1 MKYLSRFSKKD
12 LSKEICILRVDLN
25 LKSLSD
31 FFRINAILPS
41 IKFLLKRKAKILIL
55 SHRGRPKANLKGERQ
70 KLSLRPIGKILARKL
85 NRKVFFLPNF
95 DFVKIKEQIVGSA
108 PASIF
113 LLENLRFLK
122 EEEANSSVLAQKLA
136 DLGDFYVNDAFAV
149 SHRAN
154 ASVAAITEFL
164 PSYSGLLLENELRN
178 LSFVMRQPKKPF
190 VVIIGGIKLDDKI
203 GVIKNFKNKAGYFL
217 FGSSVLNNENYI
229 KKIKYLLKNKNYLL
243 PIDGVQDKDYFYDIG
258 RQTVE
263 QYKKIIKNA
272 KTIIWNGPVGM
283 AENKKYSF
291 GSAAIAKALVN
302 SGAFTVIGG
311 GETTNLIIKLKLQKK
326 IGFLSTG
333 GGAMLDFLAGKTLP
347 GVAAIDK

>member
-12 LSKEICILRVDLN
+12 LSGKVCILRVDLN

-31 FFRINAILPS
+31 FFRIDAILPT

-55 SHRGRPKANLKGERQ
+55 SHRGRPKAGSKEERQ
-70 KLSLRPIGKILARKL
+70 KLSLRPIGKILAQKL
-85 NRKVFFLPNF
+85 NHKISFLPDFN
-95 DFVKIKEQIVGSA
+95 FVKIKGQIAGSA
-108 PASIF
+108 PSSIF

-122 EEEANSSVLAQKLA
+122 EEEADSPVLAQKLA

-154 ASVAAITEFL
+154 ASVEAITEFL
-164 PSYSGLLLENELRN
+164 PSYGGLLMENELKN
-178 LSFVMRQPKKPF
+178 LSFLMRQPKKPF
-190 VVIIGGIKLDDKI
+190 AVIMGGVKLDDKI
-203 GVIKNFKNKAGYFL
+203 GVIKNFKNKADYFL
-217 FGSSVLNNENYI
+217 FGSSVLNNKKYI
-229 KKIKYLLKNKNYLL
+229 KEIKDLLKNKNYLL
-243 PIDGVQDKDYFYDIG
+243 PIDGIRDKGHFYDVG
-258 RQTVE
+258 RQTIE

-291 GSAAIAKALVN
+291 GSVAIAKALAG
-302 SGAFTVIGG
+302 SGAFVVIGG

-326 IGFLSTG
+326 IDFLSTG
-333 GGAMLDFLAGKTLP
+333 GGAMLDFLAGKILP
-347 GVAAIDK
+347 GVAALDK